1 MLKKERQRLIL
12 EQVASQ
18 KKVLAAELSK
28 KFNCS
33 EDTIR
38 RDLRE
43 LDQKGLLKRIHT
55 GAISLG
61 PSVTTFDQ
69 RISMSVEEKKQLA
82 QRAVSLLN
90 EDSVILIDGSSTNYY
105 LVQALPEEFSATVI
119 TNSPFITIE
128 LLKKKNITI
137 ITLGGIFAKR
147 AAVSLGVE
155 ALDALDSLRID
166 TYVMG
171 VYNFHQELGMSVH
184 SQQESL
190 IKRKM
195 TQVSDE
201 VIAIATKDKLGVYS
215 NYIYCKPE
223 KIDYLVTNATD
234 AALLDEFR
242 KKNIS
247 IEIV

>member
-12 EQVASQ
+12 EEVTKN

-28 KFNCS
+28 EFNCS

-43 LDQKGLLKRIHT
+43 LDQKGLLKRIHS
-55 GAISLG
+55 GATSIG
-61 PSVTTFDQ
+61 PSVTSFDQ
-69 RISMSVEEKKQLA
+69 RISTNVEIKERLA
-82 QRAVSLLN
+82 QRGVSLLN
-90 EDSVILIDGSSTNYY
+90 EDSVILIDGGSTNYY
-105 LVQALPEEFSATVI
+105 LVKELPNDFTATIV

-128 LLKKKNITI
+128 LLNKRNVTV

-147 AAVSLGVE
+147 ASVSLGVE
-155 ALDALDSLRID
+155 ALEALDSLRID

-171 VYNFHQELGMSVH
+171 IYNFHPEFGMSVH

-195 TQVSDE
+195 SEVSDE
-201 VIAIATKDKLGVYS
+201 IIALATSDKLGVYS
-215 NYIYCKPE
+215 NYICCPPK
-223 KIDYLVTNATD
+223 KIDFLVTD
-234 AALLDEFR
+234 SSDALLLNEFR
-242 KKNIS
+242 SQNIAL
-247 IEIV
+247 ELV